1 MTTANWHLPA
11 IEAQNLLQNIL
22 CYLAPPPICGT
33 PLPIELLSFSGNS
46 LDDANILEWTTSTE
60 LDNDYFIVERSSNGS
75 DFEEIQKVDGAGN
88 CNSAISYSI
97 RDNDPLN
104 GINYY
109 RLKQTDFSGN
119 YKHSSIIALKGTD
132 LVSVYPNPADETI
145 TIALKEH
152 PSEGISVTIRNTLGQ
167 LQTVELVKQEQ
178 QIDISD
184 LPAGIYLVEIIIDG
198 KKTIHKFTKK

>member
-88 CNSAISYSI
+88 SNSAISYSI

-132 LVSVYPNPADETI
+132 LVVFILTQPMKRSLLHSKSTR
-145 TIALKEH
+145 LKELV
-152 PSEGISVTIRNTLGQ
+152 SRFEIRLDSC
-167 LQTVELVKQEQ
+167 KQWNW
-178 QIDISD
+178 
-184 LPAGIYLVEIIIDG
+184 
-198 KKTIHKFTKK
+198 